1 MSKKHRSLS
10 RDQMQKQ
17 KSQNAVDLKSNQ
29 RQLALKK
36 AEKKRLI
43 REKQKLESELE
54 LISQ

>member
-43 REKQKLESELE
+43 REKQKLESELK